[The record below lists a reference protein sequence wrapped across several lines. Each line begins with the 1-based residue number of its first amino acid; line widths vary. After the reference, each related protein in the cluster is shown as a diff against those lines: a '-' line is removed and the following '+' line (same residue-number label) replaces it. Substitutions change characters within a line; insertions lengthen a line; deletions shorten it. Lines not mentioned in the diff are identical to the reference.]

1 MILDIGPDT
10 AQRFA
15 NLLDTA
21 GTILWNGPLGVFEYD
36 QSRSDA
42 P

>member
-1 MILDIGPDT
+1 MILDIGPHT
-10 AQRFA
+10 ARRFA

-21 GTILWNGPLGVFEYD
+21 GAILWNGLLGVFEYD
-36 QSRSDA
+36 QSRSDG